1 MALANPNA
9 EFEELRKAKPIVIGG
24 WNKATDL
31 TQLRDM
37 MAKVLAAKLASKP
50 DLSTAS
56 YVEDD
61 YRITVRDGA
70 SITVRIHKPKNIPGD
85 GCPVLVAFHGG
96 GFVIG
101 DLESQGPL
109 CQLFSTLGG
118 IAVNVDY
125 RLAPEYPF
133 PVPIHDSFDAV
144 KWAVQNA
151 DCLGINLSKG
161 FLVGGESAGADLALG
176 VARLWI
182 DENQSPPLTGIFSSV
197 SAAASEETIPEKY
210 RGHLLSLEQNA
221 NAPVLTKDAIDFI
234 KDRYKP
240 DPTSPLAYP
249 IASSDLTGFPK
260 TYFQA
265 CGHDPLRDCT
275 LIMEQV
281 WRDAGI
287 PTMLD
292 IYPGLPHG
300 FWGLYPQ
307 AEFSKKHQQ
316 DTKTGLQ
323 WLLERGLGEH
333 ARSLKSH

>member
-1 MALANPNA
+1 MLSEEETMALANPNT
-9 EFEELRKAKPIVIGG
+9 EFEELRKANPIMVGG
-24 WNKATDL
+24 WNKDTDL
-31 TQLRDM
+31 AQLRDM
-37 MAKVLAAKLASKP
+37 MAKVLEAKLASKP
-50 DLSTAS
+50 DLSTAP

-61 YRITVRDGA
+61 YHIPVRNGA
-70 SITVRIHKPKNIPGD
+70 SIAVRIHKPKDVPGD

-101 DLESQGPL
+101 DLESEGPL
-109 CQLFSTLGG
+109 CRLFTTLGG

-133 PVPIHDSFDAV
+133 PVPIYDSFDAV
-144 KWAVQNA
+144 KWTVQNA
-151 DCLGINLSKG
+151 ERLGINLSKG

-176 VARLWI
+176 IARLWI
-182 DENQSPPLTGIFSSV
+182 DENQSPPLTGIFSSI
-197 SAAASEETIPEKY
+197 SGAASEETVPKKY
-210 RGHLLSLEQNA
+210 RGRILSLKQNA

-234 KDRYKP
+234 KDKYKP

-265 CGHDPLRDCT
+265 CGQDPLRDCT

-292 IYPGLPHG
+292 VYPGLPHG
-300 FWGLYPQ
+300 FWILYPQ

-316 DTKTGLQ
+316 DTKAGLQ
-323 WLLERGLGEH
+323 WLLERGVEH
-333 ARSLKSH
+333 A